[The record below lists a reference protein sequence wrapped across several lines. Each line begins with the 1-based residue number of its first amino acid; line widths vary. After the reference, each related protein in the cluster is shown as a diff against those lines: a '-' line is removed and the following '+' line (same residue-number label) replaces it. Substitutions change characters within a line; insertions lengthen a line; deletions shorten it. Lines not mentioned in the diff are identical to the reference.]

1 MYKTYYT
8 YIMSSNN
15 NSTLYIGV
23 TGDINKRVI
32 EHKSGNGSVF
42 TSKYHCKKLVYFERF
57 SDISQAISREKE
69 LKGWIRAK
77 KEKLID
83 TINPFR
89 KDLSE

>member
-8 YIMSSNN
+8 YIMSSLN

-23 TGDINKRVI
+23 TGDLARRVL
-32 EHKSGNGSVF
+32 EHKSGQGSIF
-42 TSKYHCKKLVYFERF
+42 TAKYHCHKLVYYECFW
-57 SDISQAISREKE
+57 DISQAIAREKE

-77 KEKLID
+77 KDKLID
-83 TINPFR
+83 ELNPER

>member
-8 YIMSSNN
+8 YIMSNNN

-32 EHKSGNGSVF
+32 EHKSGHGSVF
-42 TSKYHCKKLVYFERF
+42 TSKYHCNKLVYYESF
-57 SDISQAISREKE
+57 SDINQAISREKE

-77 KEKLID
+77 KDKLID
-83 TINPFR
+83 TINPSR
-89 KDLSE
+89 DDLSV